1 MVRRKQTVIR
11 QLSKRIFVLLPGVM
25 FEQFVE
31 AVGDRFPNIVIQDE
45 TTVQTEQ
52 AIYTIVARLGEGG
65 QGSVF
70 GARVERLLTKFPNNG
85 IEVGALVAIKIQDQI
100 SGRRENEILER
111 LLNLKNAC
119 DTVSCIVDAYID
131 DETQQVFT
139 VIRLYPFS
147 QDARKIIE
155 TLNTVSRNRA
165 TRLVRIAIIQQMLTN
180 IDAIHEQDVFH
191 IDIKPAN
198 LVVTFEDPE
207 DPDDFAEEWTR
218 VAIMDTSQVVYMSKD
233 DSPLDQYVRLRNA
246 TVAIPN
252 EQEVELVTLF
262 VIEKM
267 IVRFIDF
274 GFAVVS
280 DESFDRNGKAPLVGT
295 VLFMDPWYIA
305 TVAIQQSG
313 ERAPT
318 MLEMYPVQKDDDG
331 NVRNSADEK
340 ARWVWRN
347 VDTWS
352 LGITAYTIYWGFP
365 PIEETTDQPSDES
378 STVLER
384 LVAFPRASTDQYAFL
399 EHFFN
404 DLKPLINDNLLEKFT
419 GVNQP
424 QDIESSL
431 AMLAVRSFIPL
442 KTFMGCCDVTF
453 PGFETQA
460 QINSAQNQLQ
470 TIQNRQNNLNVAYR
484 AFLSSIQPGQ
494 FENEQENFTEA
505 LQQVKQQVADQQEYI
520 ENLKLLF
527 EESYAIQPIESLLEV
542 YPPDRNFNAEA
553 INSALAKQ
561 YSYVYP

>member
-1 MVRRKQTVIR
+1 
-11 QLSKRIFVLLPGVM
+11 
-25 FEQFVE
+25 
-31 AVGDRFPNIVIQDE
+31 
-45 TTVQTEQ
+45 
-52 AIYTIVARLGEGG
+52 
-65 QGSVF
+65 
-70 GARVERLLTKFPNNG
+70 
-85 IEVGALVAIKIQDQI
+85 
-100 SGRRENEILER
+100 
-111 LLNLKNAC
+111 
-119 DTVSCIVDAYID
+119 
-131 DETQQVFT
+131 
-139 VIRLYPFS
+139 
-147 QDARKIIE
+147 
-155 TLNTVSRNRA
+155 
-165 TRLVRIAIIQQMLTN
+165 
-180 IDAIHEQDVFH
+180 
-191 IDIKPAN
+191 
-198 LVVTFEDPE
+198 
-207 DPDDFAEEWTR
+207 
-218 VAIMDTSQVVYMSKD
+218 
-233 DSPLDQYVRLRNA
+233 
-246 TVAIPN
+246 
-252 EQEVELVTLF
+252 
-262 VIEKM
+262 
-267 IVRFIDF
+267 
-274 GFAVVS
+274 
-280 DESFDRNGKAPLVGT
+280 
-295 VLFMDPWYIA
+295 MDPWYIA

>member
-1 MVRRKQTVIR
+1 
-11 QLSKRIFVLLPGVM
+11 M
-25 FEQFVE
+25 FEAFVE

-52 AIYTIVARLGEGG
+52 AVYTIVARLGEGG

-70 GARVERLLTKFPNNG
+70 GARVEKLLTKFPNNG
-85 IEVGALVAIKIQDQI
+85 LTVGALVAIKIQDQI
-100 SGRRENEILER
+100 SGQRENEILER
-111 LLNLKNAC
+111 LLNLNNAC

-131 DETQQVFT
+131 DDTQQVYT

-147 QDARKIIE
+147 QDASKIVE

-165 TRLVRIAIIQQMLTN
+165 TRLVRIAIIQQMLSN
-180 IDAIHEQDVFH
+180 IDEIHKQDVFH
-191 IDIKPAN
+191 IDIKPQN
-198 LVVTFEDPE
+198 LIVTFEDPE
-207 DPDDFAEEWTR
+207 DPENFAEEWSR
-218 VAIMDTSQVVYMSKD
+218 VAIMDTSQIVYMSKD
-233 DSPLDQYVRLRNA
+233 ETPLEQYARLRGA
-246 TVAIPN
+246 TVAIPY
-252 EQEVELVTLF
+252 EEEVELVTLF

-267 IVRFIDF
+267 VVRFIDF

-280 DESFDRNGKAPLVGT
+280 NESFDRNGKAPLVGT
-295 VLFMDPWYIA
+295 VLFMDPWYIS
-305 TVAIQQSG
+305 TVAIQESG

-318 MLEMYPVQKDDDG
+318 MLELYPVQKDDDG
-331 NVRNSADEK
+331 NVRNAPDEK

-365 PIEETTDQPSDES
+365 PIEETTDQPPNYS

-384 LVAFPRASTDQYAFL
+384 LVRFPRASKDQYTFL

-404 DLKPLINDNLLEKFT
+404 DLKPRINDDLLEKFT

-431 AMLAVRSFIPL
+431 AMLAIRSLSPF
-442 KTFMGCCDVTF
+442 KTFMGCCDVSF
-453 PGFETQA
+453 PGSESQA

-470 TIQNRQNNLNVAYR
+470 TIQDRQNNLIVAYR
-484 AFLSSIQPGQ
+484 VFLDSIQPGQ
-494 FENEQENFTEA
+494 FQNEQQSFETA
-505 LQQVKQQVADQQEYI
+505 LEQVKKQVTDQQDYI
-520 ENLKLLF
+520 ETLKLLF

-542 YPPDRNFNAEA
+542 YPPDRKFDAEA
-553 INSALAKQ
+553 INAALAEQ
-561 YSYVYP
+561 YAFVYP